1 MFRQSFRSVITTW
14 LTGLLALLPLVLT
27 LALLA
32 WLVSLLNRLVGPSTV
47 IGQLLG
53 ALGQPFAS
61 NPALAYLVGTLVL
74 LGSLYPLGLAV
85 QLGLRRPL
93 AWLLDM
99 TLRRAPLKLEVRS
112 SRARTARSLQHA
124 EAVVITRGFKSKRPR
139 GDPSRVPPGQYVTDD
154 FPVLSA
160 GPTPHTPLD
169 VWSFAVR
176 DVDERQDV
184 PHVEGKDGLELL
196 ARDWDRF
203 AYIVDLTEAKR
214 PDPETRA
221 ALKARAL
228 VINPRASHVAITV
241 GENLLMRAMARLFA
255 YGMGLS
261 NVSIHATRVEA
272 IEEARRVMGR

>member
-99 TLRRAPLKLEVRS
+99 TLRRAPLIG
-112 SRARTARSLQHA
+112 SL
-124 EAVVITRGFKSKRPR
+124 
-139 GDPSRVPPGQYVTDD
+139 
-154 FPVLSA
+154 
-160 GPTPHTPLD
+160 
-169 VWSFAVR
+169 
-176 DVDERQDV
+176 
-184 PHVEGKDGLELL
+184 
-196 ARDWDRF
+196 
-203 AYIVDLTEAKR
+203 
-214 PDPETRA
+214 
-221 ALKARAL
+221 
-228 VINPRASHVAITV
+228 
-241 GENLLMRAMARLFA
+241 
-255 YGMGLS
+255 
-261 NVSIHATRVEA
+261 
-272 IEEARRVMGR
+272 